1 MINVITHIAKA
12 IILIATS
19 FLLFSCNLET
29 VNGNGKVAT
38 KERSLSGDYQKI
50 SAGSGLEVIIEQGSG
65 YSVIVEA
72 DENLHQHIRT
82 EVSGNTLEISTD
94 ANIGNATAKKVIV
107 RLPHI
112 EGIEAGS
119 GCTVTSRNTLKDDTI
134 DLSTSSRGNMEVA
147 IEAKKLICEAS
158 SGSKLKVSG
167 RADKLN
173 AEASSN
179 GSLNASGLAAEKV
192 KADASSGG
200 TIYVDAESS
209 LSANASSGGKIFYAK
224 VPDDLHK
231 DTSSGGEVVQ
241 E

>member
-19 FLLFSCNLET
+19 FLLFSCNFET
-29 VNGNGKVAT
+29 VDGNGKVAI

-65 YSVIVEA
+65 YSVTVEA
-72 DENLHQHIRT
+72 DENLHEHIRT
-82 EVSGNTLEISTD
+82 EVSGSTLEISTD
-94 ANIGNATAKKVIV
+94 ANIGNATSKKVIV

-119 GCTVTSRNTLKDDTI
+119 GCTVKGRNTFENDAI
-134 DLSTSSRGNMEVA
+134 DLSTSSGGNMEVT
-147 IEAKKLICEAS
+147 IEAKKTNCEAS

-167 RADKLN
+167 RVEKLT

-179 GSLNASGLAAEKV
+179 GALNASGLAAEKV

-200 TIYVDAESS
+200 TIYVDAGKS
-209 LSANASSGGKIFYAK
+209 LSADASSGGKIFYSK